1 MRQMARAS
9 AALSALLWIIVPAT
23 IALPVNAAAQDAKTV
38 VEGTLRAMG
47 AANLN
52 AIVYSGEGAYGN
64 FGQSRT
70 ISFGLSS
77 TSIRNYTRA
86 IDFTKPAL
94 RETGTGVPVAGPR
107 TPQPTG
113 PAAAPRPFELT
124 APLGEGWPAQMEIWV
139 TPWGFLKGALA
150 NNATARSRKI
160 EGVAYQV
167 VTWSPAQKA
176 PSGQPYRVIGYI
188 NPQQILERVETWIE
202 HPVLGDLHV
211 ETFFSDYADFGGGLL
226 APVRITQRRV
236 GMETYVALLREVRA
250 NPANLTALLTPTAT
264 TPAPAPPAAPPVA
277 SGPSAQTV
285 ASEKLAEGVYRIT
298 GGYVSLAVEFRD
310 HVVVLEGGQSEARG
324 LAVIAETKKLFP
336 NKRIK
341 YIVNTHPHF
350 DHASGLAPFCAEGAI
365 VLTDDNSK
373 YFVEQALLSPRTLVG
388 DTLARSKKK
397 PKVEGVVEKMVLQD
411 ETRTVEL
418 HHVAGLEHSDA
429 MLIAYLP
436 EEKIL
441 FTADFNP
448 PPPGQPVSPSIATL
462 VQNIERLQLDFDR
475 HVMVHAPNPD
485 RPMTKGDLLALVK
498 ETK

>member
-1 MRQMARAS
+1 MRQKARAS
-9 AALSALLWIIVPAT
+9 AALSALLWIIVPTAVAFPA
-23 IALPVNAAAQDAKTV
+23 IAAFPTTAAAQDAKTI
-38 VEGTLRAMG
+38 VEGALRAMG

-94 RETGTGVPVAGPR
+94 RETGTAVPVAGPR

-160 EGVAYQV
+160 EGVTYQV
-167 VTWSPAQKA
+167 VTWSPSQKA

-188 NPQQILERVETWIE
+188 NPQQIVERVETWVE

-211 ETFFSDYADFGGGLL
+211 ETFFNDYADFGGGLL

-236 GMETYVALLREVRA
+236 GMETYVAVLREVRA
-250 NPANLTALLTPTAT
+250 NPANLAALLTPTAT
-264 TPAPAPPAAPPVA
+264 TSAPAPPPAAP
-277 SGPSAQTV
+277 V

-298 GGYVSLAVEFRD
+298 GGYVSLAIEFKD

-388 DTLARSKKK
+388 DTLAKSKKK

-436 EEKIL
+436 KEKVL

-448 PPPGQPVSPSIATL
+448 PPAGQPVSPSIATL
-462 VQNIERLQLDFDR
+462 VQNIERLQLDFER

>member
-9 AALSALLWIIVPAT
+9 AARSALLWIVVPAIVALPT
-23 IALPVNAAAQDAKTV
+23 IAAFPTTTVAQDAKTV
-38 VEGTLRAMG
+38 VEGTLQAMG
-47 AANLN
+47 AAHLN

-77 TSIRNYTRA
+77 TSVRNYTRA
-86 IDFTKPAL
+86 IDFTKPAM
-94 RETGTGVPVAGPR
+94 RETGTAVPIAGPR

-150 NNATARSRKI
+150 NNATVRSRKI
-160 EGVAYQV
+160 EGVQYQV
-167 VTWSPAQKA
+167 VTWSPIQKA

-188 NPQQILERVETWIE
+188 NPQQILERVETWVE

-211 ETFFSDYADFGGGLL
+211 ETFFNDYADFGGGLL
-226 APVRITQRRV
+226 APARIAQRRV

-264 TPAPAPPAAPPVA
+264 APAPAPPPPT
-277 SGPSAQTV
+277 PV

-310 HVVVLEGGQSEARG
+310 HVVVLEGGESEARG
-324 LAVIAETKKLFP
+324 LAVLAETKKLFP

-388 DTLARSKKK
+388 DTLAKSKKK

-436 EEKIL
+436 KEKIL

-448 PPPGQPVSPSIATL
+448 PPVGQPVSPSIATL
-462 VQNIERLQLDFDR
+462 VQNIDRLQLDFDR

-485 RPMTKGDLLALVK
+485 RPMTKADLLALVK

>member
-1 MRQMARAS
+1 MRQKVRAR
-9 AALSALLWIIVPAT
+9 AALSALLWIIVPAVVLFPRT
-23 IALPVNAAAQDAKTV
+23 AVAQDAKTI
-38 VEGTLRAMG
+38 VENSLRAMG

-86 IDFTKPAL
+86 IDFSRPAL
-94 RETGTGVPVAGPR
+94 RETGTAVPIAGPR
-107 TPQPTG
+107 TPPPTG
-113 PAAAPRPFELT
+113 PGAAPRPFELM
-124 APLGEGWPAQMEIWV
+124 APVGEGWPAQMEIWV

-150 NNATARSRKI
+150 NNPTARSRKI
-160 EGVAYQV
+160 EGVTYQV
-167 VTWSPAQKA
+167 VTWNPPQKA
-176 PSGQPYRVIGYI
+176 PSGQPYRVVGYI
-188 NPQQILERVETWIE
+188 NPQQIVERVETWVE

-211 ETFFSDYADFGGGLL
+211 ETFFNDYADFGGGLL

-236 GMETYVALLREVRA
+236 GMETYVAVLREVRA
-250 NPANLTALLTPTAT
+250 NPADLAALLTPAAPSSA
-264 TPAPAPPAAPPVA
+264 PAPAPAPAAPA
-277 SGPSAQTV
+277 AV
-285 ASEKLAEGVYRIT
+285 ASEKLADGVYRIT

-324 LAVIAETKKLFP
+324 VAVIAEVKKLFP
-336 NKRIK
+336 GKRIK

-350 DHASGLAPFCAEGAI
+350 DHASGLAAFCAEGAI

-373 YFVEQALLSPRTLVG
+373 YFVEQALQSPRTLVG
-388 DTLARSKKK
+388 DSLAKSKKK
-397 PKVEGVVEKMVLQD
+397 PKVEGVVEKLVLQD
-411 ETRTVEL
+411 ETRTIEL

-429 MLIAYLP
+429 MLLAYLP
-436 EEKIL
+436 KEKIL

-448 PPPGQPVSPSIATL
+448 PPAGQPVSPSIATL
-462 VQNIERLQLDFDR
+462 VANIERLQLEFDR

-485 RPMTKGDLLALVK
+485 RPMTKADLLALVK